1 MLRIISASLALTPK
15 DIFHLTP
22 LITPI
27 TYKAFPPK
35 LPWQNSPQVSSD
47 LSDLF
52 ISLLYS
58 CTLLHSTLKILQL
71 LQSQPSSFG
80 PHSTLPPWV
89 TASISTSSVTS
100 WKSLEFHI
108 LIPVFIATNLKWS
121 EVAQLCLT
129 LCDPMDYSL
138 QSSSVHGIFQARVL
152 EWVAISF
159 SRGSSWPRDRTQI
172 TRIAG
177 RHFTVWTTR
186 EALPPIYHLLYFYF
200 FILLTALPQQSFYVL
215 SGILV
220 ICPPYFHATAGGKAL
235 QSKSDYIKTFLFCVQ
250 HVHAGLYIRTHTY
263 P

>member
-35 LPWQNSPQVSSD
+35 LPWHNSPQVSSD

-138 QSSSVHGIFQARVL
+138 QSSSAHGIFQARVL
-152 EWVAISF
+152 ECGLPFPSPGDLPDQGIE
-159 SRGSSWPRDRTQI
+159 PRS
-172 TRIAG
+172 
-177 RHFTVWTTR
+177 
-186 EALPPIYHLLYFYF
+186 P
-200 FILLTALPQQSFYVL
+200 
-215 SGILV
+215 
-220 ICPPYFHATAGGKAL
+220 AL
-235 QSKSDYIKTFLFCVQ
+235 QADTLLSEPPGKPCHQSTTFYIFIFSYSWRPSLNSLSMSFP
-250 HVHAGLYIRTHTY
+250 ASL
-263 P
+263 